1 MSTHTIDAEEIIDGY
16 KSAVEHANGHLFAS
30 MLKVSHADGWFTVR
44 DLDGTESRYRQKEI
58 LSVTRELLKQPAYK
72 PESLADILAE
82 VQVSKVE
89 SVLKIPLRNSPP
101 GKTLP
106 VHGALQDCASHSSS
120 FPQAEETPVHCSE
133 LRVTSDSAGEVALSA
148 SKQPSSNTALPAARR
163 EPALAPT
170 AENVVAFPGPTPA
183 AKTNREVEDRFYK
196 RNLRRIFFIV
206 GAAFGALIVFL
217 LLKSR

>member
-1 MSTHTIDAEEIIDGY
+1 MSTHTVDAEEIIDGY

-89 SVLKIPLRNSPP
+89 SVLKIPPHNSTP
-101 GKTLP
+101 GKAAP
-106 VHGALQDCASHSSS
+106 VAPVEEGGLQDCASHSSS
-120 FPQAEETPVHCSE
+120 FPQAEEAVHSSE
-133 LRVTSDSAGEVALSA
+133 IRVTSDSAGEVALSA
-148 SKQPSSNTALPAARR
+148 SKQPSRSEERR
-163 EPALAPT
+163 
-170 AENVVAFPGPTPA
+170 
-183 AKTNREVEDRFYK
+183 
-196 RNLRRIFFIV
+196 V
-206 GAAFGALIVFL
+206 G
-217 LLKSR
+217 KE

>member
-89 SVLKIPLRNSPP
+89 SVLKIPPHNPSP
-101 GKTLP
+101 GKTSP
-106 VHGALQDCASHSSS
+106 VHEALQDCASHSSS
-120 FPQAEETPVHCSE
+120 FPQAEEAPVHSSE
-133 LRVTSDSAGEVALSA
+133 PRVMSDSAGEVALSA
-148 SKQPSSNTALPAARR
+148 SKQASTTPLSTARR
-163 EPALAPT
+163 EPALLPT
-170 AENVVAFPGPTPA
+170 AENVVAFPAPA
-183 AKTNREVEDRFYK
+183 AKNSREMEDRFYK

>member
-58 LSVTRELLKQPAYK
+58 LSVTRELLKQPSYK

-89 SVLKIPLRNSPP
+89 SVLKIPPHNPVTAKSSGMLQPP
-101 GKTLP
+101 Q
-106 VHGALQDCASHSSS
+106 ACASHTSSI
-120 FPQAEETPVHCSE
+120 PQHDEIPRHRPET
-133 LRVTSDSAGEVALSA
+133 RV
-148 SKQPSSNTALPAARR
+148 
-163 EPALAPT
+163 
-170 AENVVAFPGPTPA
+170 
-183 AKTNREVEDRFYK
+183 
-196 RNLRRIFFIV
+196 
-206 GAAFGALIVFL
+206 
-217 LLKSR
+217 